1 MAWAVPC
8 PDRRRTG
15 EIRDPLGRRWK
26 GMVGREHGEEGG
38 DMSTAQ
44 GAMMAGRRRRLSWDR
59 ATGSLR
65 GFGGVDGAAS
75 TERIWWR

>member
-1 MAWAVPC
+1 VIPSGA
-8 PDRRRTG
+8 D
-15 EIRDPLGRRWK
+15 GRGWW
-26 GMVGREHGEEGG
+26 VGEHGEEGG